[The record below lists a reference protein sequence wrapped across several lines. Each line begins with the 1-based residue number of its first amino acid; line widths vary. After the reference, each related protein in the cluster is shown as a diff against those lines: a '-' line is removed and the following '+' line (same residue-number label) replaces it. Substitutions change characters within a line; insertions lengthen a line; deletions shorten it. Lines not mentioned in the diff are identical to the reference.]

1 MSDSKDDLEQI
12 IKGEW
17 VAVGA
22 QFAQKY
28 VFKTLFSK
36 EPITFDDLC
45 ETRAVSSALYLDMNE
60 NLPDVSGFEKQLDS
74 WNKKWI
80 DSAGLLPNAPIKERD
95 MLEEEIKKGHD
106 YHFIGKVGLFC
117 PIQAGKGGGILL
129 REKDGKYYAASGTKG
144 YRWLESEMVQDLHKE
159 GDVNL
164 GYFNALVDDAVSN
177 ISKYGDFEWFVSDAE
192 TYLKEEHP
200 IGFNDLPPW
209 YAPCGLDVECKNCSS
224 FVGNA
229 TDPHCKKGH
238 SLEGINIG

>member
-1 MSDSKDDLEQI
+1 MP
-12 IKGEW
+12 
-17 VAVGA
+17 VGA

-106 YHFIGKVGLFC
+106 YHFIGKVG
-117 PIQAGKGGGILL
+117 IILS
-129 REKDGKYYAASGTKG
+129 Y
-144 YRWLESEMVQDLHKE
+144 
-159 GDVNL
+159 
-164 GYFNALVDDAVSN
+164 
-177 ISKYGDFEWFVSDAE
+177 
-192 TYLKEEHP
+192 
-200 IGFNDLPPW
+200 
-209 YAPCGLDVECKNCSS
+209 SS
-224 FVGNA
+224 R
-229 TDPHCKKGH
+229 KRRRY
-238 SLEGINIG
+238 SSS